1 MFIFIEVTKIAG
13 FTEKEFLEQDKSF
26 VRYESNT
33 KFWEVWKNS
42 KAKIMKILGNYIDNY
57 IKLRKWLKMSNAAK
71 KLQRLQKLQSCT
83 KNVVNYWKLEN
94 MSVIL
99 NNLKS

>member
-1 MFIFIEVTKIAG
+1 MFTEVTKFSR

-33 KFWEVWKNS
+33 KFWELWKNS
-42 KAKIMKILGNYIDNY
+42 KAKIIKILGNYIDNY
-57 IKLRKWLKMSNAAK
+57 IKLRKLLKMSNAAK

-83 KNVVNYWKLEN
+83 KNIVNY
-94 MSVIL
+94 
-99 NNLKS
+99 